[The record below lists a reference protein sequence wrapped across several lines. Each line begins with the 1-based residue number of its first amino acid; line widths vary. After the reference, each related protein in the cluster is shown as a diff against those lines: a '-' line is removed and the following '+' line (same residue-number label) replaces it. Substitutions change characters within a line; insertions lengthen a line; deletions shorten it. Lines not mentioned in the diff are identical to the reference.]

1 MIIGDWIWQLTYVVF
16 DGEHILLE
24 EYVEGESQL

>member
-1 MIIGDWIWQLTYVVF
+1 MYKRIFILDFLKMLW